1 MAPYRLLF
9 MGTAPIAIPA
19 LRACSK
25 IEGID
30 LLAAVS
36 QPPARRGRGRKLS
49 PSPLHQAALELGLEV
64 QTPHRFAGAEGD
76 AILDTYRPDACV
88 VMAYGQIIKANHL
101 ARCPSRWLNLH
112 GSLLP
117 RWRGAAPIE
126 RCLEAGDERSG
137 MQLMQMESGLDTG
150 PVYAEIDCSTAG
162 HTSATLN
169 KTLAEMAANL
179 LQRDLLKV
187 LQYELQAKPQNPDG
201 ACYAHRLE
209 RSDGHIDFLG
219 SAELW
224 ARKSRAFDPK
234 LGLRCKLTF
243 RQKEFGVKIWSAD
256 VVAEAETLKPGQI
269 LRADSEA
276 LWVSCERG
284 VLNLRSLQLDGKKR
298 LDWSE
303 LYAGLALNEADVF
316 HA

>member
-9 MGTAPIAIPA
+9 MGTAPIAAPA
-19 LRACSK
+19 LRACAA
-25 IEGID
+25 ID
-30 LLAAVS
+30 GVELLAAVS

-49 PSPLHQAALELGLEV
+49 PSALHQAALELGLEV
-64 QTPHRFAGAEGD
+64 ATPQRFAGDEGD
-76 AILDTYRPDACV
+76 EILDTYRPDACV

-126 RCLEAGDERSG
+126 RCLEAGDERTG

-150 PVYAEIDCSTAG
+150 PVFAELSCSAAG

-169 KTLAEMAANL
+169 QALAEIAAEL
-179 LQRDLLKV
+179 LQRDLLRV
-187 LQYELQAKPQNPDG
+187 LQGELKAKPQSAEG

-209 RSDGHIDFLG
+209 RADGQIDFLG
-219 SAELW
+219 SAEVW

-243 RQKEFGVKIWSAD
+243 QQKELGIKIWSAD
-256 VVAEAETLKPGQI
+256 VVAQVEALKPGQI
-269 LRADSEA
+269 LRADRKA

-298 LDWSE
+298 LNWSE
-303 LYAGLALNEADVF
+303 LRAGLALSESDLF
-316 HA
+316 HT

>member
-9 MGTAPIAIPA
+9 MGTAPIAVPA
-19 LRACSK
+19 LRACA
-25 IEGID
+25 ELDGVD

-49 PSPLHQAALELGLEV
+49 PSALHQAALELGIEV
-64 QTPHRFAGAEGD
+64 QTAQRFAGAEGD
-76 AILDTYRPDACV
+76 KILDTYRPDACV

-126 RCLEAGDERSG
+126 RCLEAGDERTG
-137 MQLMQMESGLDTG
+137 VQLMQMESGLDTG
-150 PVYAEIDCSTAG
+150 PVYAEMSCLTNG
-162 HTSATLN
+162 HTSATLSDE
-169 KTLAEMAANL
+169 LAKIAAEL

-187 LQYELQAKPQNPDG
+187 LQGELQAKSQDADG
-201 ACYAHRLE
+201 ASYAHRLE
-209 RSDGHIDFLG
+209 RTDGHINFLG
-219 SAELW
+219 SADVW

-256 VVAEAETLKPGQI
+256 VVAEAEALKPGQI
-269 LRADSEA
+269 LRADRKA

-284 VLNLRSLQLDGKKR
+284 VLDLRSLQLDGKKR

-303 LYAGLALNEADVF
+303 LCAGLALSQNDHF
-316 HA
+316 HP